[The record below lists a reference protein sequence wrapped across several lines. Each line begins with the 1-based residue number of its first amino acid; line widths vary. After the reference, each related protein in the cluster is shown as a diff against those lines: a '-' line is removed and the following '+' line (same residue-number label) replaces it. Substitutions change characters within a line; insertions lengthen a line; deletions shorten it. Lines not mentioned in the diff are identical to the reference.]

1 MSCPIGTRYGE
12 LACRVRAAEISHARH
27 VPVPIGGATGAS
39 AMGISSMFVVSARQA
54 ASVIVGPREGLQ
66 ERSRSNFRGLSD
78 DCVADGVEER
88 WKRDGLAADVS
99 GEEKRLIA
107 AEVRW
112 VMRR

>member
-1 MSCPIGTRYGE
+1 
-12 LACRVRAAEISHARH
+12 
-27 VPVPIGGATGAS
+27 
-39 AMGISSMFVVSARQA
+39 MFVVSATEA
-54 ASVIVGPREGLQ
+54 APVIVGPREGLG